1 VSHNVL
7 ISNVKITSIVA
18 LQRAI
23 NELVAEGHKISLN
36 QSGTFRTYAGQPN
49 KADYTIELQGERH
62 DVGLVKQPD
71 GSYLPVYDPYG
82 MSTRGEGLSCSLD
95 RGQRDERQ
103 CIAKLLQRYST
114 CVAEDEL
121 ALAGHAV
128 VREKG
133 KDDEI
138 MLTAEYA

>member
-7 ISNVKITSIVA
+7 IKNVKITSLDA
-18 LQRAI
+18 LRRAI
-23 NELVAEGHKISLN
+23 NELKSEGVNVAFSEQK
-36 QSGTFRTYAGQPN
+36 TFRTYAGQPN
-49 KADYTIELQGERH
+49 KCDYAILLGDQRH

-71 GSYLPVYDPYG
+71 GSYLPYYDPYG
-82 MSTRGEGLSCSLD
+82 MKHDGSDVSCKID
-95 RGQRDERQ
+95 PGQRDERVA
-103 CIAKLLQRYST
+103 IGKLLQRYST

-133 KDDEI
+133 ENGEI
-138 MLTAEYA
+138 VLTAEYA